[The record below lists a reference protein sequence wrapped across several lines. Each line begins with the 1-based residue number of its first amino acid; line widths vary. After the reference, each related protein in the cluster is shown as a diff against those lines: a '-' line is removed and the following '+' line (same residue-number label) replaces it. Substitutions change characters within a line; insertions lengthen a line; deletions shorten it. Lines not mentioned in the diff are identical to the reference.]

1 MRLPG
6 RRRLPV
12 PVPVAWDL
20 GLGREIGYVF
30 WAMIGL
36 EAAFGA
42 YVGIWPLWIE
52 ALGAPITVVG
62 LVLGASGLLRLLI
75 LAPSAALAD
84 RIDPRTLILAGRS
97 LTCIG
102 MITAA
107 LATHWTML
115 APMVIGSA
123 IGEIAFPLTQAHLAA
138 HAGEQR
144 VRAFTLVF
152 NVGPAIAFGIAPLI
166 SGVLIARFDMRA
178 AFIFAALCTAFSLVF
193 FSRFAPR
200 SRREK
205 QEGPARSSYPEVLA
219 EPSVKPLLGMQFA
232 TIFSLAL
239 GISLL
244 PTFLADER
252 GIPPAMVAILG
263 GIGSLGAVVFGL
275 AVARSQ
281 WLQRRPLIGIV
292 IAIGMVMTAL
302 AVVLST
308 NLVWLIALAFI
319 GRGGLWSAWG
329 LYVAAL
335 SEIVRSDRIRPRV
348 FTLSEMMGGSAF
360 SSAPIVSGQL
370 YAIRAEGPLLAS
382 LAASAVLIP
391 VLLIAQ
397 LRMRPNRALTDE
409 EEALASAAPLVDP
422 EAA

>member
-1 MRLPG
+1 MGLPG
-6 RRRLPV
+6 GRRL

-20 GLGREIGYVF
+20 GLGRELGYVF
-30 WAMIGL
+30 WAMIGV

-52 ALGAPITVVG
+52 ALGAPVTVVG
-62 LVLGASGLLRLLI
+62 LVLGSSGLLRLLI

-84 RIDPRTLILAGRS
+84 RIDPRKLIFAGRS
-97 LTCIG
+97 LTGIG
-102 MITAA
+102 MISAA

-166 SGVLIARFDMRA
+166 SGALIARFDMRA
-178 AFIFAALCTAFSLVF
+178 AFIFAAVCTAFSLVF

-200 SRREK
+200 PRRQKED
-205 QEGPARSSYPEVLA
+205 EPARSSYREALA
-219 EPSVKPLLGMQFA
+219 EPRVKPLLGMQFA

-244 PTFLADER
+244 PTFLADQR
-252 GIPPAMVAILG
+252 GISPATVAILG
-263 GIGSLGAVVFGL
+263 GIGSLGAVIFGL
-275 AVARSQ
+275 VVARNQ
-281 WLQRRPLIGIV
+281 WLQRHPLAGVV
-292 IAIGMVMTAL
+292 IAIGMVMGAL
-302 AVVLST
+302 GVVIST
-308 NLVWLIALAFI
+308 HLVWLIALAFI

-335 SEIVRSDRIRPRV
+335 SEFVRSDRIRPRV

-360 SSAPIVSGQL
+360 SSAPMVSGQL

-382 LAASAVLIP
+382 LAASTVLIP
-391 VLLIAQ
+391 LLLIAQ
-397 LRMRPNRALTDE
+397 MRVRPGQPLTEE
-409 EEALASAAPLVDP
+409 EEAVANAAPLVDP
-422 EAA
+422 EVA